1 MKNCN
6 ESRPELAARLKDRL
20 SREPATREALL
31 ALLEAALLRSR
42 EQASTTDSE
51 VEVRRFQGE
60 ARAIA
65 SLIRTVN
72 GGARIP
78 TDN

>member
-6 ESRPELAARLKDRL
+6 ESRAALAARLKDRL

-31 ALLEAALLRSR
+31 ALLEGELLRS
-42 EQASTTDSE
+42 QVAASKADAE
-51 VEVRRFQGE
+51 MEVRRYQGE
-60 ARAIA
+60 ARALA
-65 SLIRTVN
+65 GLIRTVN
-72 GGARIP
+72 GDARIP